1 MQLVGITNLFL
12 IVLINED
19 KLDYGDDGEEGY
31 CWCKEI
37 KLEGRRGIE
46 SESSLHPQRPSL

>member
-1 MQLVGITNLFL
+1 LVGITNLFL

-19 KLDYGDDGEEGY
+19 VDGDDGEEGY